1 MKCHNIAIHFIIVLA
16 LLSIPSLFDNV
27 QAQTNSSSTNQMTS
41 QQQQQKNQNTNLIA
55 QALMKIDI
63 VEIKDN
69 LEKAKLAIV
78 DGNLEDALKD
88 VKDVETELS
97 EIEPSPPTK
106 LLNNIDKAIN
116 AIDKSNVDKSLDTL
130 TNIQSIILKAEN
142 LILKNVVAKH
152 QPQQMQQ
159 FTNLKTTINEEEYY
173 TDLKED
179 YYDRMQQ
186 SNNMETNTNA
196 DYIPSMEDR

>member
-27 QAQTNSSSTNQMTS
+27 QSQTNSSSTNQMTS

-97 EIEPSPPTK
+97 EIESSPPTK

-196 DYIPSMEDR
+196 DYFPGMEDR

>member
-159 FTNLKTTINEEEYY
+159 FTNLKTTINEEDYY
-173 TDLKED
+173 IDLKED

-196 DYIPSMEDR
+196 DYFPSMEDR

>member
-27 QAQTNSSSTNQMTS
+27 QSQTNSSSTNQMTS
-41 QQQQQKNQNTNLIA
+41 QQQQKNQNTNLIA

-97 EIEPSPPTK
+97 EIESSPPTK

-196 DYIPSMEDR
+196 DYFPSMEDR